1 MVVVK
6 RKTEW
11 EEIEREIILLFII
24 LLGSLYYFIRLYVK
38 IKTRTMGVLLDG
50 FVK

>member
-1 MVVVK
+1 MLREK
-6 RKTEW
+6 ESGK
-11 EEIEREIILLFII
+11 IELFIT